1 MNNQEYRGT
10 ALRLERVSKRF
21 GGVVAV
27 EDVSLAIHAGE
38 RHVLIG
44 PNGAGKTTLFNC
56 VTGTLSPSA
65 GQIRFFGDD
74 VTWLPERDH
83 AALGMGRTFQISN
96 VFTELTVA
104 ENLMLAVVGRDR
116 RKWTM
121 HKQFGALQ
129 EVADKVRGALAK
141 VRLDH
146 RLEDPVAT
154 LSYGER
160 KQLDLALALAVEPRA
175 LFLDEPCA
183 GLAPSERNRV
193 SQIIG
198 ELPGDITVVMIEHDM
213 DIALRL
219 AERVTVLHH
228 GRVIFE
234 GAPGEVESDAD
245 VREVY
250 FGTG

>member
-83 AALGMGRTFQISN
+83 AARGMGRTFQISN

-146 RLEDPVAT
+146 RQQHPREQGP
-154 LSYGER
+154 
-160 KQLDLALALAVEPRA
+160 LDAEQHIRLVLAAVESAPQGGRDAFA
-175 LFLDEPCA
+175 LGGEA
-183 GLAPSERNRV
+183 GIVAGGDVVGAEDIDDYVEMAFDLV
-193 SQIIG
+193 YVI
-198 ELPGDITVVMIEHDM
+198 GDIRQAVGGF
-213 DIALRL
+213 ACR
-219 AERVTVLHH
+219 
-228 GRVIFE
+228 
-234 GAPGEVESDAD
+234 
-245 VREVY
+245 
-250 FGTG
+250 